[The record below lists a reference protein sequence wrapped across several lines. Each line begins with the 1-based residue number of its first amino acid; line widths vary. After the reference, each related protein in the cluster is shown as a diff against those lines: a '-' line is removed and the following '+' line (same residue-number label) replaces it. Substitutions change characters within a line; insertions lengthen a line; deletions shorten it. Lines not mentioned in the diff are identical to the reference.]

1 MEGAWSVREHLTG
14 VVTWP
19 EGGQELFSAEVTCQL
34 RPKGLAVINWAKRKS
49 ERLTVP
55 EESPVGGSAVCSARP
70 VWRVM

>member
-1 MEGAWSVREHLTG
+1 MEGAWPVREHLT
-14 VVTWP
+14 VMTWP

-49 ERLTVP
+49 ERLTVA

-70 VWRVM
+70 VWWVM